1 MRRSRAG
8 QASIAPAEQEASY
21 RRGQL
26 EWALWRWFGEGQ
38 GDDLPPK
45 PFLTRIKR
53 LLEIDRSDSVPRGA
67 EAVPAARFAF
77 INQAPANKGTDVEFS
92 AFNTFCLALG
102 LDMLDAGFNQS
113 EVVFVLRYI
122 RNELEQEYQRALAR
136 PPIPR
141 TFRPAEDI
149 PDLPSF
155 EDRGIRKADPRIFVI
170 LDKVELVERL
180 PTRKAKGSKEAA
192 LIRKPVFGHGIEA
205 LREELHQLDYN
216 HRRALVFE
224 IAHTTVRVTEL
235 LKQAPE
241 IKRGRR
247 PAS

>member
-1 MRRSRAG
+1 MRSSRAG
-8 QASIAPAEQEASY
+8 QASPAPAEQEASY
-21 RRGQL
+21 RRGQV
-26 EWALWRWFGEGQ
+26 EWALWRWFGERQ

-77 INQAPANKGTDVEFS
+77 IDQAPANKGTDVEFS
-92 AFNTFCLALG
+92 AFNAFCLALG

-122 RNELEQEYQRALAR
+122 RNELERQYQRALER
-136 PPIPR
+136 PPTPR
-141 TFRPAEDI
+141 TFRLAGDMA
-149 PDLPSF
+149 DVPSF
-155 EDRGIRKADPRIFVI
+155 EDRGIRKADPRIFMI

-180 PTRKAKGSKEAA
+180 PTSKAKGTPTILKPAFRRGIKA
-192 LIRKPVFGHGIEA
+192 LWD
-205 LREELHQLDYN
+205 ELHRLDHN
-216 HRRALVFE
+216 RRRALVFE
-224 IAHTTVRVTEL
+224 IAHTAVRVTEL

>member
-1 MRRSRAG
+1 MKKGRTPQPSV
-8 QASIAPAEQEASY
+8 APAEGESTY
-21 RRGQL
+21 RRGQV
-26 EWALWRWFGEGQ
+26 EWALWRWFADVQ

-67 EAVPAARFAF
+67 ETVPVVRFAF
-77 INQAPANKGTDVEFS
+77 IDQAPANKGTDVEFS
-92 AFNTFCLALG
+92 AFNAFSLAFG

-122 RNELEQEYQRALAR
+122 RNELEQEYERALKR
-136 PPIPR
+136 PPTPR
-141 TFRPAEDI
+141 MFALAEDM

-155 EDRGIRKADPRIFVI
+155 EEKGIRKADARIFMI
-170 LDKVELVERL
+170 LNKVEIVERF
-180 PTRKAKGSKEAA
+180 PTWKAKGTKEAP
-192 LIRKPVFGHGIEA
+192 LISKPIFRHGIKA
-205 LREELHQLDYN
+205 LRDEIHELGHN

-224 IAHTTVRVTEL
+224 IAHTAVIVTNL
-235 LKQAPE
+235 LKKAPE